1 MLGIACLLLALLVVE
16 KQQFG
21 KLYCNLIKITA
32 KMGNT
37 IHLIQ
42 RQSMLMNF
50 SDATLN
56 LNNGGMVCYQLFLK
70 IKINVNKN
78 IKNLMFING
87 LF

>member
-1 MLGIACLLLALLVVE
+1 MLGIACLLLALLVAE

-21 KLYCNLIKITA
+21 KLYYNLIKITA
-32 KMGNT
+32 KMDNT

-42 RQSMLMNF
+42 RQLMLMSF

-56 LNNGGMVCYQLFLK
+56 LNNGGMVCCQLFLK

>member
-1 MLGIACLLLALLVVE
+1 MLGIVCLLLALLVAE

-21 KLYCNLIKITA
+21 KLYYNLIKITA
-32 KMGNT
+32 KMDNT

-42 RQSMLMNF
+42 RQSMLTNF

-56 LNNGGMVCYQLFLK
+56 LNNGGMVYYQLFLK